1 MALALLAAGIARAAA
16 PDGTDDL
23 GAARAARLMARER
36 RALVPAARKLDTR
49 LRPLA
54 WPVRKTSPRS
64 PLVAAAPM
72 QHVADGRVRV
82 YVRLATLDEDAL
94 ARLRAC
100 RVEVE
105 MVDRAGSRAQA
116 VVDAR
121 QLRDLAALPSVLAIR
136 PAERGRL
143 RTGSVTSE
151 GDAAA
156 RADLVRGLGYDGSG
170 TVVGVISDGID
181 HAADAQAT
189 GDLPPVTVPAD
200 ARCRPGSGD
209 EGTALL
215 EIVHDLAPGAQLLF
229 SEGAT
234 SSLVFIDSVNCL
246 AAAGAGVIADDL
258 VFFDE
263 PFFADG
269 PLALAVRA
277 AVQAG
282 VSYHSAAGNEA
293 QEHVEQPFRASP
305 DSSFHDF
312 LGGPVD
318 NADDMLVLPGVTL
331 VCILQWND
339 PFGGSA
345 NDYELAI
352 FDDALNLVASS
363 TGVQDGT
370 QDPLEV
376 AGVTNT
382 SGSAQVAK
390 VAIAKFSGADRVLE
404 MFCLDGVQQQYV
416 TDGSVVGQAALP
428 EVVAVGAIDV
438 NDPGR
443 VDVEPYSSRG
453 PSQVFFP
460 GAATR
465 PKPDLAGFDG
475 VSITNAG
482 RLLACPPSCAFFG
495 TSAATP
501 HSAAVAALL
510 LSKNPSLTPAH
521 IQDALRG
528 GAVDIGPAGF
538 DDAAGAGRLDALAA
552 AALVCTT
559 DAECDDGDACTVDA
573 CDRGTCT
580 HSPVV
585 CDDSDPCTVDTCD
598 PASGCR
604 STELPGL
611 DFVSCALEQHLAPL
625 LPPAAAPGRA
635 AKTAH
640 KLAAQ
645 LGRAERLV
653 ADARGTPARARTLL
667 KRARKVVT
675 AMGRLAGRR
684 TSDLGQTIVEPIVL
698 ETAAI
703 ASRIR
708 SLQQTL

>member
-1 MALALLAAGIARAAA
+1 MPRACGRRCRPRAR
-16 PDGTDDL
+16 
-23 GAARAARLMARER
+23 
-36 RALVPAARKLDTR
+36 
-49 LRPLA
+49 
-54 WPVRKTSPRS
+54 PVRKTSPRS

-82 YVRLATLDEDAL
+82 YLRLAALDEDAL
-94 ARLRAC
+94 ARVRAC
-100 RVEVE
+100 GVEVE
-105 MVDRAGSRAQA
+105 MVDRAGGRAQA
-116 VVDAR
+116 LVDAR

-136 PAERGRL
+136 PAERGRP

-170 TVVGVISDGID
+170 TVVGMISDGID

-189 GDLPPVTVPAD
+189 GDLPAVTVPAD

-229 SEGAT
+229 SEGFT
-234 SSLVFIDSVNCL
+234 SSLVFIDSVDCL
-246 AAAGAGVIADDL
+246 VAAGARVIADDL
-258 VFFDE
+258 VYFDE

-293 QEHVEQPFRASP
+293 EEHVEQPFRASP

-318 NADDMLVLPGVTL
+318 NTDDIVVPPGVTM
-331 VCILQWND
+331 VCFLQWDD

-345 NDYELAI
+345 NDYDLGI
-352 FDDALNLVASS
+352 FDSALNLVAAS

-370 QDPLEV
+370 QDPFEV
-376 AGVTNT
+376 AGVVNN

-390 VAIAKFSGADRVLE
+390 VAIEKFSGADRVLE

-416 TDGSVVGQAALP
+416 TDGSVIAQAALP

-438 NDPGR
+438 NDPGL
-443 VDVEPYSSRG
+443 DTVEPYSSRG
-453 PSQVFFP
+453 PARVFFP
-460 GAATR
+460 VPATR

-475 VSITNAG
+475 VSISNAG
-482 RLLACPPSCAFFG
+482 GFPACPPSCAFFG

-521 IQDALRG
+521 IQDALRR

-538 DDAAGAGRLDALAA
+538 DEAAGAGRLDALAA

-559 DAECDDGDACTVDA
+559 DAQCDDGDACTEDA
-573 CDRGTCT
+573 CDRGVCT
-580 HSPVV
+580 HSPVVCDNDNVCDGAESCDPSAGCRAGTPLV

-611 DFVSCALEQHLAPL
+611 DFVSCALDQHLAPL
-625 LPPAAAPGRA
+625 LPPAAGAPGRA

-645 LGRAERLV
+645 LGSAERLV
-653 ADARGTPARARTLL
+653 ADARGTPSARARTLL

-684 TSDLGQTIVEPIVL
+684 TSGLGQTIVEPIVL
-698 ETAAI
+698 ETATI
-703 ASRIR
+703 ASRMR
-708 SLQQTL
+708 SLQRTL